1 MALIPKDVFIIVAST
16 LVLIGVAMALRLTKL
31 GKAMRAVVRQ
41 LGPRRLDRHR
51 RRTGSSR
58 SCGSSAACSSTLGGV
73 FVALSEQVNWLMGFQ
88 LLLLMFA
95 GVTLGGLGTD
105 FGAMVGSIIVGV
117 LVYVSTLWLAPELP
131 NRGRAARAHRHPDG
145 TAAGHLRPQG
155 TDRVAP
161 WTGGRSSPTRCARGI
176 STSAIIYALAA
187 IGLNL
192 HFGYTGLLNFG
203 QVGFMA
209 AGAYGLGIT
218 TFTYGWPLWAGI
230 LAGLA
235 AGVLLALLLGAP
247 TLRLRADYLA
257 IVTIAAGEIIRIIVR
272 AAVLRDVTG
281 GSNGINGFAN
291 EFQEWNPLNPS
302 QEYGGRVFG
311 EVNLEYTGADVW
323 ELVVGWTLVGLCVL
337 VMWLLVT
344 SPWGRVLKSIRE
356 DEDAARALGKN
367 VFRFKM
373 QSLILG
379 GTFGT
384 IAGMFF
390 AISNNSVQPDNYSTP
405 VTFFALTAAIM
416 GGLGRV
422 GGPVIGVDHLLDD
435 PRLHRQHPP
444 PARRGGVHPREHHG
458 LRPGRADPVH
468 ARRACCSSLLMVFRP
483 QGIFGDKREIAI
495 DVRK

>member
-1 MALIPKDVFIIVAST
+1 MNWNDIISNT
-16 LVLIGVAMALRLTKL
+16 L
-31 GKAMRAVVRQ
+31 RA
-41 LGPRRLDRHR
+41 
-51 RRTGSSR
+51 
-58 SCGSSAACSSTLGGV
+58 
-73 FVALSEQVNWLMGFQ
+73 
-88 LLLLMFA
+88 
-95 GVTLGGLGTD
+95 
-105 FGAMVGSIIVGV
+105 
-117 LVYVSTLWLAPELP
+117 
-131 NRGRAARAHRHPDG
+131 
-145 TAAGHLRPQG
+145 
-155 TDRVAP
+155 
-161 WTGGRSSPTRCARGI
+161 GI
-176 STSAIIYALAA
+176 TQSAIIYALAA

-209 AGAYGLGIT
+209 AGAYGVGIT
-218 TFTYGWPLWAGI
+218 TYTYGWPLWAGI

-257 IVTIAAGEIIRIIVR
+257 IVTIAAGEIIRLIMR
-272 AAVLRDVTG
+272 AAVLRDTTG

-291 EFQEWNPLNPS
+291 EFQEWSPFEPGVLYGFRLFDRLNL
-302 QEYGGRVFG
+302 RF
-311 EVNLEYTGADVW
+311 TGADLW
-323 ELVVGWTLVGLCVL
+323 EMIVGWTLVGLSVL

-356 DEDAARALGKN
+356 DEDAARSLGKN

-379 GTFGT
+379 GTFGA

-390 AISNNSVQPDNYSTP
+390 AVANNSVQPDNYSTP

-422 GGPVIGVDHLLDD
+422 GGPVIGAILFWMILAFTDNFLTQAV
-435 PRLHRQHPP
+435 
-444 PARRGGVHPREHHG
+444 REDLIPDSIMDTVQVGQVRFMLVG
-458 LRPGRADPVH
+458 LGLM
-468 ARRACCSSLLMVFRP
+468 LLMIFRP

-495 DVRK
+495 DARK

>member
-1 MALIPKDVFIIVAST
+1 MDWWAIISNT
-16 LVLIGVAMALRLTKL
+16 L
-31 GKAMRAVVRQ
+31 
-41 LGPRRLDRHR
+41 
-51 RRTGSSR
+51 
-58 SCGSSAACSSTLGGV
+58 
-73 FVALSEQVNWLMGFQ
+73 
-88 LLLLMFA
+88 
-95 GVTLGGLGTD
+95 
-105 FGAMVGSIIVGV
+105 
-117 LVYVSTLWLAPELP
+117 
-131 NRGRAARAHRHPDG
+131 RAA
-145 TAAGHLRPQG
+145 L
-155 TDRVAP
+155 
-161 WTGGRSSPTRCARGI
+161 

-203 QVGFMA
+203 QVAFMA

-218 TFTYGWPLWAGI
+218 TYTYGWPLWAGI
-230 LAGLA
+230 LAGLG
-235 AGVLLALLLGAP
+235 AGVLLGILLGAP

-281 GSNGINGFAN
+281 GSNGLNGFAN
-291 EFQEWNPLNPS
+291 EFQEWNVFDPS
-302 QEYGGRVFG
+302 RAYGGRVFG
-311 EVNLEYTGADVW
+311 KLNLEYTGADLW
-323 ELVVGWTLVGLCVL
+323 EMIIGWSLVGLCVL
-337 VMWLLVT
+337 IMWLLVS

-390 AISNNSVQPDNYSTP
+390 ALSNNSVQPDNYSTP

-422 GGPVIGVDHLLDD
+422 GGPVIGSMIFWAILAFTDNILRQAVGEEYVPASIMDSVQIGQVRFILVGLL
-435 PRLHRQHPP
+435 LI
-444 PARRGGVHPREHHG
+444 A
-458 LRPGRADPVH
+458 
-468 ARRACCSSLLMVFRP
+468 LMVFRP

>member
-1 MALIPKDVFIIVAST
+1 MDWWAIISNT
-16 LVLIGVAMALRLTKL
+16 L
-31 GKAMRAVVRQ
+31 RA
-41 LGPRRLDRHR
+41 
-51 RRTGSSR
+51 
-58 SCGSSAACSSTLGGV
+58 
-73 FVALSEQVNWLMGFQ
+73 
-88 LLLLMFA
+88 
-95 GVTLGGLGTD
+95 
-105 FGAMVGSIIVGV
+105 
-117 LVYVSTLWLAPELP
+117 
-131 NRGRAARAHRHPDG
+131 
-145 TAAGHLRPQG
+145 
-155 TDRVAP
+155 
-161 WTGGRSSPTRCARGI
+161 GI
-176 STSAIIYALAA
+176 SASAIIYALAA

-218 TFTYGWPLWAGI
+218 TYTYGWPLWAGI
-230 LAGLA
+230 LAGLG
-235 AGVLLALLLGAP
+235 AGVLLGVLLGAP

-281 GSNGINGFAN
+281 GSNGLNGFAN
-291 EFQEWNPLNPS
+291 EFQEWNVFDPS
-302 QEYGGRVFG
+302 REYGGRVFG
-311 EVNLEYTGADVW
+311 KLNLEYTGADLW
-323 ELVVGWTLVGLCVL
+323 EMIIGWSLVGLCVFI
-337 VMWLLVT
+337 MWLLVS

-390 AISNNSVQPDNYSTP
+390 ALSNNSVQPDNYSTP

-422 GGPVIGVDHLLDD
+422 GGPVIGSMIFWAILAFTDNILRQAVGEDYIPDSLMDSVQIGQMRFILVGLL
-435 PRLHRQHPP
+435 LI
-444 PARRGGVHPREHHG
+444 A
-458 LRPGRADPVH
+458 
-468 ARRACCSSLLMVFRP
+468 LMVFRP

>member
-1 MALIPKDVFIIVAST
+1 MDWWAIISNT
-16 LVLIGVAMALRLTKL
+16 L
-31 GKAMRAVVRQ
+31 RA
-41 LGPRRLDRHR
+41 
-51 RRTGSSR
+51 
-58 SCGSSAACSSTLGGV
+58 
-73 FVALSEQVNWLMGFQ
+73 
-88 LLLLMFA
+88 
-95 GVTLGGLGTD
+95 
-105 FGAMVGSIIVGV
+105 
-117 LVYVSTLWLAPELP
+117 
-131 NRGRAARAHRHPDG
+131 
-145 TAAGHLRPQG
+145 
-155 TDRVAP
+155 
-161 WTGGRSSPTRCARGI
+161 GI
-176 STSAIIYALAA
+176 SASAIIYALAA

-218 TFTYGWPLWAGI
+218 TYTYGWPLWAGI
-230 LAGLA
+230 LAGLG
-235 AGVLLALLLGAP
+235 AGVLLGVLLGAP

-281 GSNGINGFAN
+281 GSNGLNGFAN
-291 EFQEWNPLNPS
+291 EFQEWNFFDPS
-302 QEYGGRVFG
+302 REYGGRVFG
-311 EVNLEYTGADVW
+311 KLNLEYTGADLW
-323 ELVVGWTLVGLCVL
+323 EMIIGWSLVGLCVL
-337 VMWLLVT
+337 IMWLLVS

-390 AISNNSVQPDNYSTP
+390 ALSNNSVQPDNYSTP

-422 GGPVIGVDHLLDD
+422 GGPVIGSMIFWAILAFTDNILRQAVGEDYIPDSLMDSVQIGQMRFILVGLL
-435 PRLHRQHPP
+435 LI
-444 PARRGGVHPREHHG
+444 A
-458 LRPGRADPVH
+458 
-468 ARRACCSSLLMVFRP
+468 LMVFRP

>member
-1 MALIPKDVFIIVAST
+1 MDWWAIISNT
-16 LVLIGVAMALRLTKL
+16 L
-31 GKAMRAVVRQ
+31 RA
-41 LGPRRLDRHR
+41 
-51 RRTGSSR
+51 
-58 SCGSSAACSSTLGGV
+58 
-73 FVALSEQVNWLMGFQ
+73 
-88 LLLLMFA
+88 
-95 GVTLGGLGTD
+95 
-105 FGAMVGSIIVGV
+105 
-117 LVYVSTLWLAPELP
+117 
-131 NRGRAARAHRHPDG
+131 
-145 TAAGHLRPQG
+145 
-155 TDRVAP
+155 
-161 WTGGRSSPTRCARGI
+161 GI
-176 STSAIIYALAA
+176 SASAIIYALAA

-218 TFTYGWPLWAGI
+218 TYTYGWPLWAGI

-235 AGVLLALLLGAP
+235 AGVVLALLLGAP

-281 GSNGINGFAN
+281 GSNGLNGFAN
-291 EFQEWNPLNPS
+291 EFQDWNPLNPS
-302 QEYGGRVFG
+302 QQYGGQLFG
-311 EVNLEYTGADVW
+311 KLNFEFSGADLW
-323 ELVVGWTLVGLCVL
+323 ELMVGAALILISVL
-337 VMWLLVT
+337 VMWLLVN

-379 GTFGT
+379 GTFGSV
-384 IAGMFF
+384 AGMFF

-422 GGPVIGVDHLLDD
+422 WGPVIGSAIFWMILSFTDNLL
-435 PRLHRQHPP
+435 RQLVGEEYI
-444 PARRGGVHPREHHG
+444 PASIMDNVQIGQVRFMLVG
-458 LRPGRADPVH
+458 LLLV
-468 ARRACCSSLLMVFRP
+468 LLMVFRP

-495 DVRK
+495 DARR